1 MPIYEYECEKC
12 STTFEAMQAIS
23 ARPLKNCNKS
33 NCKGKVHRLVSASGF
48 ILKGSGWYTSDY
60 PSEAR
65 KKGWE
70 SEGQNATASSNTNTE
85 NDTSNEKPLPLN
97 PKQQLLLKKSPLKRL
112 PKNLFRKTRI
122 PGVKNPAPKP
132 PPKLTEARWQSLKIF
147 TKIFSPL
154 LRMGFLL
161 FRPILR

>member
-12 STTFEAMQAIS
+12 RTTFEAMQAIS

-70 SEGQNATASSNTNTE
+70 SEGQNATAASSTNTG
-85 NDTSNEKPLPLN
+85 NGTSNEKTPAPE
-97 PKQQLLLKKSPLKRL
+97 PQTATPSEKIATK
-112 PKNLFRKTRI
+112 
-122 PGVKNPAPKP
+122 PAPKKP
-132 PPKLTEARWQSLKIF
+132 GHKNPYSGGKKSR
-147 TKIFSPL
+147 TKTST
-154 LRMGFLL
+154 
-161 FRPILR
+161 